1 MPQLDPTFF
10 PTQIFWLFVIF
21 TLLFLIVWKMALPR
35 IVGIRQVRR
44 AQIDSDL
51 EKATILKEEAE
62 EVLTG
67 YEKSL
72 DEAMGKAQAVQR
84 TMADELQVEQNRKLD
99 EVANKLSG
107 QFQEAEK
114 NITAEEKRAAKE
126 IVDVAADLVQLATA
140 QLEAGK
146 TDKKDATAAVK
157 AVLGGVS

>member
-21 TLLFLIVWKMALPR
+21 TLLFLIVWKVALPR
-35 IVGIRQVRR
+35 IVGIREVRR
-44 AQIDSDL
+44 AHIDSDL

-62 EVLTG
+62 EVLAA

-72 DEAMGKAQAVQR
+72 NEATGKAQAVQR
-84 TMADELQVEQNRKLD
+84 SMADELLVEQNSKLD

-107 QFQEAEK
+107 QFQEAERH
-114 NITAEEKRAAKE
+114 IAAEEERAAKE
-126 IVDVAADLVQLATA
+126 IIDVAADLVQLATA
-140 QLEAGK
+140 RLEAGK

-157 AVLGGVS
+157 AVLGGVN

>member
-1 MPQLDPTFF
+1 
-10 PTQIFWLFVIF
+10 
-21 TLLFLIVWKMALPR
+21 
-35 IVGIRQVRR
+35 
-44 AQIDSDL
+44 
-51 EKATILKEEAE
+51 
-62 EVLTG
+62 
-67 YEKSL
+67 
-72 DEAMGKAQAVQR
+72 
-84 TMADELQVEQNRKLD
+84 MADELLVEQNRKLD

-114 NITAEEKRAAKE
+114 NIAAEEKRAAKE